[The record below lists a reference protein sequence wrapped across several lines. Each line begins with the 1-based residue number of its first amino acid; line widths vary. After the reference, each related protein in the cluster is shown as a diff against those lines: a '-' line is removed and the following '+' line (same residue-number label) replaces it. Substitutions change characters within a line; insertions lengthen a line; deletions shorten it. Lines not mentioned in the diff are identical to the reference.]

1 MSSEKYIENVT
12 IKYLLNPNLQ
22 SQILKNNSILN
33 KEFNDDVKFYKKRI
47 NQYVKDICKEITCET
62 FEINTNDK
70 TKLTCISFIKSLIE
84 EYKFNDTKDIL
95 QKDYEEYNV
104 INNYDISNNISNNI
118 ANNICNIISNNNHD
132 IDNILLKEEKKT
144 INLDNFV
151 KVKNVSKREILPNKR
166 EANLQEPHL
175 RYKGVKK
182 KNIDNI

>member
-12 IKYLLNPNLQ
+12 IQYLLNPNLQ
-22 SQILKNNSILN
+22 NQIIKNNTILS
-33 KEFNDDVKFYKKRI
+33 KDFNDDVKFYKKRI
-47 NQYVKDICKEITCET
+47 GQYVKDICKDINSET

-70 TKLTCISFIKSLIE
+70 TKLACINFMKCLIE
-84 EYKFNDTKDIL
+84 EYKFIDANDIL
-95 QKDYEEYNV
+95 QEDYEEYNV
-104 INNYDISNNISNNI
+104 IDNYDISNNVSNNK
-118 ANNICNIISNNNHD
+118 SNSNYD

-144 INLDNFV
+144 ISLDNFV

>member
-12 IKYLLNPNLQ
+12 IQYLLNPNLQ
-22 SQILKNNSILN
+22 NQIIKKNTILS
-33 KEFNDDVKFYKKRI
+33 KDFNNDVKFYKKRI
-47 NQYVKDICKEITCET
+47 GQYVKDICKDINSET

-70 TKLTCISFIKSLIE
+70 TKLACINFMKCLIE
-84 EYKFNDTKDIL
+84 EYKFIDANDIL
-95 QKDYEEYNV
+95 QEDYEEYNV
-104 INNYDISNNISNNI
+104 IDNYDISNNIS
-118 ANNICNIISNNNHD
+118 NIISNNNHD

-144 INLDNFV
+144 ISLDNFV
-151 KVKNVSKREILPNKR
+151 KVKNISKREILPNKR

>member
-12 IKYLLNPNLQ
+12 IQYLLNPNLQ
-22 SQILKNNSILN
+22 NQIIKNNTILS
-33 KEFNDDVKFYKKRI
+33 KDFNDDVKFYKKRI
-47 NQYVKDICKEITCET
+47 GQYVKDICKDINSET
-62 FEINTNDK
+62 FEISTNDK
-70 TKLTCISFIKSLIE
+70 TKLACINFIKNLIE
-84 EYKFNDTKDIL
+84 DYKFNDTKDIL
-95 QKDYEEYNV
+95 QEDYEEYN
-104 INNYDISNNISNNI
+104 IIDNYDISNNISNNEL
-118 ANNICNIISNNNHD
+118 NSNHD

-144 INLDNFV
+144 ISLDNFV

>member
-12 IKYLLNPNLQ
+12 IQYLLNPNLQ
-22 SQILKNNSILN
+22 NQIIKNNTILS
-33 KEFNDDVKFYKKRI
+33 KDFNDDVKFYKKRI
-47 NQYVKDICKEITCET
+47 SQYVKDICKDINNET
-62 FEINTNDK
+62 FEIGTNDK
-70 TKLTCISFIKSLIE
+70 TKLACINFIKNLIE
-84 EYKFNDTKDIL
+84 DYKFNDTKDIL
-95 QKDYEEYNV
+95 QEDYEEYNV
-104 INNYDISNNISNNI
+104 INNYDISNNASNI
-118 ANNICNIISNNNHD
+118 ELNNNHD

-144 INLDNFV
+144 ISLDNFV